1 MDRIPAGSRRAVAV
15 AHRTPRV
22 AAQGPGRTRPRSAG
36 AVRLAGCFLATGRGR
51 LPMPPWCFRGG
62 LLFPDPGP
70 DWLGAAGCGRRRQQ
84 EREPSGRGAGGD
96 GAAHARSEGRRQ
108 FRSGAA
114 EEVAVL
120 GWRLLPAAAGDG
132 FRRVIGCGARMVV
145 INRAGGAPQIVG
157 GNAGRAGNRLPR
169 LAGSG
174 D

>member
-1 MDRIPAGSRRAVAV
+1 
-15 AHRTPRV
+15 
-22 AAQGPGRTRPRSAG
+22 
-36 AVRLAGCFLATGRGR
+36 
-51 LPMPPWCFRGG
+51 MPPWCFRGG
-62 LLFPDPGP
+62 LLFRTRARTGSV
-70 DWLGAAGCGRRRQQ
+70 LLAAVGAASKSANRRD
-84 EREPSGRGAGGD
+84 RGAGGD

-145 INRAGGAPQIVG
+145 INRAGGAPQKVG

-169 LAGSG
+169 LARSG